1 MIDKTKQLRLAGV
14 VRESIVDGP
23 GIRFVIFCQGCP
35 HHCEGCHNEPTHDFN
50 GGFDCDSD
58 KILAAI
64 DENPLLDGVTF
75 SGGEPAC
82 QPEGFLTLAK
92 EIHKRGLNIIM
103 YSGYTYE
110 ELLKMGESDGALA
123 DLMDNIDILI
133 DGRYDHTQ
141 RDLTLLFRGSKNQR
155 VIDVLKSKNEGV
167 VVLAENF

>member
-1 MIDKTKQLRLAGV
+1 
-14 VRESIVDGP
+14 
-23 GIRFVIFCQGCP
+23 
-35 HHCEGCHNEPTHDFN
+35 
-50 GGFDCDSD
+50 
-58 KILAAI
+58 
-64 DENPLLDGVTF
+64 
-75 SGGEPAC
+75 
-82 QPEGFLTLAK
+82 
-92 EIHKRGLNIIM
+92 M